1 MHVHV
6 AVIKWGR
13 QAPGTEYLFAAV
25 YTTQVMYSYPKFV
38 NYTYL
43 GITYYRVV
51 LLYFFVLVYYDY
63 RIPLTQER
71 YSTLQKAVRLFPDIL
86 GFVNIHL
93 ILVRWLEINNIQ
105 FAVQVAH
112 VTQVSQY

>member
-1 MHVHV
+1 MGKASPRNGVFICSCVHHTGHVQLSEVRKLHL
-6 AVIKWGR
+6 
-13 QAPGTEYLFAAV
+13 P
-25 YTTQVMYSYPKFV
+25 
-38 NYTYL
+38 